1 MDSFRILRAE
11 HLGMCFGV
19 RDAIALARS
28 ESARRPLTVLGD
40 LVHNETVLAELRAR
54 GIRLERQLDAVST
67 AAVMITAH
75 GASDR
80 TLADVRG
87 RGHAVIEATCPL
99 VHHAHR
105 SLAALVREGCH
116 PVVIGQR
123 GHVEVRG
130 LTEDHPGCDVV
141 LSETDIAQLT
151 PRARF
156 GVVAQTTQPIARVR
170 ELVACLRYH
179 FPEAE
184 VVFRD
189 TVCQPTKQRQ
199 QAAEE
204 LARQCDVVL
213 VIGGA
218 QSNNTR
224 ELVATCRHHCERVHH
239 IQNADDVCADWL
251 HGAAVVGLT
260 AGTSTPDT
268 VIDAVEAALNR
279 LAAAPRSAALLAA

>member
-28 ESARRPLTVLGD
+28 EAARRPLTVLGN
-40 LVHNETVLAELRAR
+40 LVHNETVLADLRAR
-54 GIRLERQLDAVST
+54 GIRLERQLDAVGT

-80 TLADVRG
+80 ALADIRG

-170 ELVACLRYH
+170 ELVACLRHH

-239 IQNADDVCADWL
+239 IQNAADVCADWF
-251 HGAAVVGLT
+251 HGAATVGLT

-279 LAAAPRSAALLAA
+279 LAAAPVPAALLAA